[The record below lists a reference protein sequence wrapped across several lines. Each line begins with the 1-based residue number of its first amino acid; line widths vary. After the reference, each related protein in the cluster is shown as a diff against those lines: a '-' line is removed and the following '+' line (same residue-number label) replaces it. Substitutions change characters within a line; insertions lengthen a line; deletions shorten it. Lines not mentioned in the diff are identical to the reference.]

1 MATESDVF
9 EAKETAVQRYLTMA
23 QAPRVVAAF
32 AASTAPQVNIV
43 GVGVGAKDKAGQT
56 TDDLSVRFYVER
68 KLPPGVLSS
77 ESMIP
82 AQINGVPTDVVET
95 GRFHRLPTVGAQ
107 PAVAFPNRQ
116 KMRPAHPGN
125 SCGFKFP
132 PGVNL
137 IMAGTLGCLVKDA
150 NGVYILSNNHVLA
163 DENQLA
169 LGSPIFQP
177 GLLDGGNAT
186 TDAIARLAKF
196 IPISITVVNH
206 VDCAIARLISPA
218 LADPVFLP
226 NVGKLASANP
236 MAPAV
241 GMKVMKTGRTT
252 GPTNGKITDI
262 HATVKVQYDAGV
274 CTFDEQVIVTGT
286 GGSFSAAGDS
296 GSVIVQANPKEA
308 TALLFA
314 GSTTHTI
321 ANRMDAVLT
330 ALGVSLVA

>member
-1 MATESDVF
+1 
-9 EAKETAVQRYLTMA
+9 
-23 QAPRVVAAF
+23 
-32 AASTAPQVNIV
+32 
-43 GVGVGAKDKAGQT
+43 
-56 TDDLSVRFYVER
+56 
-68 KLPPGVLSS
+68 
-77 ESMIP
+77 MIP
-82 AQINGVPTDVVET
+82 KEINGVPTDVEET
-95 GRFHRLPTVGAQ
+95 GRFHRLPTAAAAPG
-107 PAVAFPNRQ
+107 VAFPNRQ

-137 IMAGTLGCLVKDA
+137 VMAGTLGCLVKDA
-150 NGVYILSNNHVLA
+150 TGVCILSNNHVLA
-163 DENQLA
+163 DENKLA

-177 GLLDGGNAT
+177 GLLDGGNPA

-196 IPISITVVNH
+196 IPISATAVNH
-206 VDCAIARLISPA
+206 VDCAIARLISSN

-236 MAPAV
+236 VAPAV
-241 GMKVMKTGRTT
+241 GMKVLKTGRTT
-252 GPTNGKITDI
+252 GPTAGTITDI
-262 HATVKVQYDAGV
+262 HATVKVQYSLGV
-274 CTFDEQVIVTGT
+274 CTFDEQVLVVGT
-286 GGSFSAAGDS
+286 GGPFSAAGDS
-296 GSVIVQANPKEA
+296 GSVIVQATPRDA